1 MRLLLDTHA
10 LLWWWLDDPKL
21 PQQVR
26 DMIADEANAVVV
38 SAASAWELATKHRM
52 GKLGSV
58 GNALPRFHELIQADG
73 FEHLP
78 MHWQHCLRA
87 GSYDSPHRDPFD
99 RILVAQA
106 IVEPMRLITH
116 DPMLRRYGD
125 TIIEI

>member
-38 SAASAWELATKHRM
+38 SAASAWELATKHRI

-87 GSYDSPHRDPFD
+87 GSYDSPHRDPVD
-99 RILVAQA
+99 RMLAAQA
-106 IVEPMRLITH
+106 ELEGLTLLSG
-116 DPMLRRYGD
+116 DPALAELGANVSW
-125 TIIEI
+125 